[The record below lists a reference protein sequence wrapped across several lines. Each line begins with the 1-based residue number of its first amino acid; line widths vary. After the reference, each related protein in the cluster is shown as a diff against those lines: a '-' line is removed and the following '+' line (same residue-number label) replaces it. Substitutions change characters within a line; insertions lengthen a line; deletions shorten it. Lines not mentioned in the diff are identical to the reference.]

1 MYPQYTQGYQQTS
14 VPNPMM
20 PQYQPTVQYQQPMQL
35 MQPMGQPMQPQ
46 WNNAPLANQPANVT
60 QTGIPFDQIRQDL
73 ANMILQNGSRDAL
86 AQALYNDTSFNNFQ
100 SGALDKLVT
109 AVALTVDYDA
119 RTNPNA
125 PLQQLYSNAIREVY
139 DIAWA
144 ARIQNMPQIAND
156 PNNAQLVQYCNQ
168 MIQLGNQ
175 RKQLFQQS
183 GMLAQRPVQ
192 PVQSWQMNNGYNNGY
207 QQYGQYNRAPTVGA
221 TSPSPMYQPTGPQY
235 NQTSYYNNRNDDVSD
250 AHTLRTVNTSDLAKA
265 LKGSKYGGGSG
276 VTQQPTPT
284 YQTNQANQTNNTS
297 NNFTPTVPA
306 GSQPVRNMPV
316 LPNQILKS
324 DDNIVYGQQMLTPQ
338 PLSQGS
344 EQETLLPTMEEI
356 RNNIQRVDISSPTF
370 WAEVQQDEY
379 AEQNKIDPRKLGLK
393 EDEVRYLTKNEA
405 RALIKQGLRCEEY
418 HPMILISADPLINAL
433 HFVLTKD
440 NKIRQ
445 VITRLDENGVQME
458 RSVHDDI
465 LAPIRN
471 SSRMK
476 QIIKEGKHRRFMTTT
491 SGGVVYDRFKTSRIV
506 LPEALKEASRHILE
520 EKLEGEAKQ
529 KVIDEAF
536 EKFKKT
542 FERELEQD
550 YNGVAQFI
558 ANNTPEDSEE
568 EVLPTEI
575 ELPTEEREERMKNRL
590 EQYAEINTGEII
602 TLMNVFDTT
611 NRRNQ
616 DTLTENAPLI
626 QDSVIHDVFEPNE
639 IIHVF
644 NTPEERRKIVDVLKP
659 LYWSTEPDKDYFEEL
674 KKFDPEQFMKQLE
687 GKVPSELYE
696 RFNLYATNA
705 VNKGIKYIFGAD
717 ATIDNFAQ
725 DYGEF
730 MDWARNNNKLIN
742 KAYCIAFLEL
752 NLRYVLHSLTD
763 TPDISLKES
772 DIDLIAQ
779 RAIVRMNCFQNTSI
793 PVTAY
798 QLGLETADTTINATS
813 HPEIFNIVR
822 DRYQLQAL
830 SSDYNEEDK
839 EKDHPYA
846 PITASYLTF
855 AAGEKYRIWPALQL
869 VQEKEDDFDITSF
882 TLEYL
887 GNSLI

>member
-1 MYPQYTQGYQQTS
+1 MYPQYTQGYQQAS

-20 PQYQPTVQYQQPMQL
+20 PQYQPTVQYQQPMQ
-35 MQPMGQPMQPQ
+35 PMGQPMQPQ
-46 WNNAPLANQPANVT
+46 WNNAPLANQPPNVT

-86 AQALYNDTSFNNFQ
+86 SQALYQDTSFNNFQ

-125 PLQQLYSNAIREVY
+125 PLQQLYSNALREVY

-168 MIQLGNQ
+168 MLQLGNQ

-183 GMLAQRPVQ
+183 GMLTQRPVQ
-192 PVQSWQMNNGYNNGY
+192 PVQPWQMSNGYNNGY
-207 QQYGQYNRAPTVGA
+207 SQYGQYNRAPTVGA

-250 AHTLRTVNTSDLAKA
+250 AQTLRTVNTSDLANA
-265 LKGSKYGGGSG
+265 LKGTKYGSG

-284 YQTNQANQTNNTS
+284 HQINTS
-297 NNFTPTVPA
+297 NDFTPTGPT
-306 GSQPVRNMPV
+306 GSQPVRKMPV
-316 LPNQILKS
+316 LPNQTLKS
-324 DDNIVYGQQMLTPQ
+324 DNNVVYGQQMLAPQ

-344 EQETLLPTMEEI
+344 EQEVVLPTMEEI
-356 RNNIQRVDISSPTF
+356 RNNIQRVDISSPAF
-370 WAEVQQDEY
+370 WAEVQQSEY
-379 AEQNKIDPRKLGLK
+379 AEQNNIDPRKLGLK

-405 RALIKQGLRCEEY
+405 RELIKQGLRCEEY

-506 LPEALKEASRHILE
+506 LPEALKEVSRRILE

-536 EKFKKT
+536 DKFKKT

-590 EQYAEINTGEII
+590 EQYAEINTDEII
-602 TLMNVFDTT
+602 TLTNVFDTT

-626 QDSVIHDVFEPNE
+626 QDSVIHDIFEPNE

-644 NTPEERRKIVDVLKP
+644 NTPKERRKIVEVLKP

-730 MDWARNNNKLIN
+730 MDWVRNNKKLIN

-839 EKDHPYA
+839 AKDRPYA

>member
-1 MYPQYTQGYQQTS
+1 MYPQYTQGYQQAS

-20 PQYQPTVQYQQPMQL
+20 PQYQPAVQYQQPMQP

-73 ANMILQNGSRDAL
+73 ANMILQNGNRDAL
-86 AQALYNDTSFNNFQ
+86 AQALYQDTSFNNFQ

-119 RTNPNA
+119 RTNPNT

-192 PVQSWQMNNGYNNGY
+192 PVQPWQMNNGYNNGY

-250 AHTLRTVNTSDLAKA
+250 AHTLRTVNTSDLAKS
-265 LKGSKYGGGSG
+265 LKGTKYGGGSG

-284 YQTNQANQTNNTS
+284 YQANTTS

-316 LPNQILKS
+316 LPNQTLKS

-356 RNNIQRVDISSPTF
+356 RNHIQRVDISSPTF
-370 WAEVQQDEY
+370 WAEVQQSEY

-506 LPEALKEASRHILE
+506 LPEALKEASRRILE

-536 EKFKKT
+536 DKFKKT

-602 TLMNVFDTT
+602 TLTNVFDTT

-696 RFNLYATNA
+696 RFNIYATNA

-730 MDWARNNNKLIN
+730 MDWVRNNNKLIN
-742 KAYCIAFLEL
+742 KVYCIAFLEL

-813 HPEIFNIVR
+813 HPEVFNIVR

-830 SSDYNEEDK
+830 SSDYNEEDRA
-839 EKDHPYA
+839 KDRPYA

>member
-1 MYPQYTQGYQQTS
+1 MYPQYTQGYQQAS

-20 PQYQPTVQYQQPMQL
+20 PQYQPTVQYQQPMQP
-35 MQPMGQPMQPQ
+35 MQSMGQPMQPQ

-86 AQALYNDTSFNNFQ
+86 AQALYQDTSFNNFQ

-192 PVQSWQMNNGYNNGY
+192 PVQPWQMNNGYNNGY

-284 YQTNQANQTNNTS
+284 YQANQANQTNNTS

-306 GSQPVRNMPV
+306 GSQPIRNIPV
-316 LPNQILKS
+316 LPNQTLKS

-356 RNNIQRVDISSPTF
+356 RNNIQRVDISSPAF

-379 AEQNKIDPRKLGLK
+379 AEQNNIDPRKLGLK

-506 LPEALKEASRHILE
+506 LPEALKEASRRILE

-536 EKFKKT
+536 DKFKKT

-602 TLMNVFDTT
+602 TLTNVFDTT

-730 MDWARNNNKLIN
+730 MDWVRNNNKLIN

-839 EKDHPYA
+839 EKDRPYA